1 MRGLSRVRASVGG
14 ERIAVYFKQ
23 VSEIVSGAKTCTQ
36 RVVKAGES
44 DVCDEAGNIVAVRTP
59 KGAIK
64 WRVGGVYCVA
74 PTRGWPTALWKLIGD
89 VPVILKPKT
98 KAIAATFMAGG
109 YAQVK
114 IRVVKIERV
123 RVQTLD
129 DTVARAEGVADVA
142 AYVALWRTINKS
154 RGVRWEDNP
163 EVWRIWFEFVG

>member
-1 MRGLSRVRASVGG
+1 M
-14 ERIAVYFKQ
+14 YFKQ
-23 VSEIVSGAKTCTQ
+23 VQEIVDGTKRCTQ
-36 RVVKAGES
+36 RVVKPGEV
-44 DVCDEAGNIVAVRTP
+44 DVLDVDGTILAVRTP
-59 KGAIK
+59 KGVLK

-89 VPVILKPKT
+89 VPVILKPKN
-98 KAIAATFMAGG
+98 KEIQGVFMAGG

-114 IRVVKIERV
+114 IRVVKIERCP
-123 RVQTLD
+123 VQSMD
-129 DTVARAEGVADVA
+129 ETVARAEGVADVA